1 MKSLQTLLLLTPL
14 LIHTAAVGHR
24 APAAADQ
31 PEAASGAR
39 GEAPAVD
46 FCEMVRRPQLYFDKP
61 VRLTATYEMG
71 VEASYLMDVRCVLG
85 PDNRIGTRYV
95 NAGERQPDIRSRY
108 GTHARVTV
116 VGTLRN
122 SSRRDFAWYRHRFDI
137 MRFEDVSREDT
148 SRLIN
153 TYAGEL
159 EEGMTYRAAV
169 RGDGR
174 FGLLLD
180 PPPRVPHHTAV
191 RVEWTNLGEF
201 PSLKRPRNGSR
212 RRQIVFRV
220 VSDHRARVT
229 EGRWNRTLG
238 CQIIIVESGPF

>member
-1 MKSLQTLLLLTPL
+1 MLLLLTPF
-14 LIHTAAVGHR
+14 LIHPAAAGHR
-24 APAAADQ
+24 SPAAADQ
-31 PEAASGAR
+31 SEAASGAR
-39 GEAPAVD
+39 GKTPTVD

-71 VEASYLMDVRCVLG
+71 VEASYLMDVRCVPG
-85 PDNRIGTRYV
+85 PGDRIGTRYV

-108 GTHARVTV
+108 GSQARVTV
-116 VGTLRN
+116 VGILRN
-122 SSRRDFAWYRHRFDI
+122 SSRRGFAWYRYRFDI
-137 MRFEDVSREDT
+137 MRFEDVSREDI

-153 TYAGEL
+153 AYTGAL
-159 EEGMTYRAAV
+159 EEGMTYRAAA
-169 RGDGR
+169 RGDRR
-174 FGLLLD
+174 FGLSLV

-201 PSLKRPRNGSR
+201 PALKRLRNSSR
-212 RRQIVFRV
+212 RRQIVFRI
-220 VSDHRARVT
+220 VSDHTARMA